1 MSDDGAK
8 GDDRDDTRGRVDLAR
23 HVRGRVDLARH
34 MRGRVDLARHVRVV
48 RPGTGANC
56 SSIGSVVDMLFAGAV
71 VGGALFAAACAAL
84 ETETSAPSS
93 DPGEPDGAAADSPS
107 TDTHEG

>member
-1 MSDDGAK
+1 MSGDGAK
-8 GDDRDDTRGRVDLAR
+8 GDDRDDARGRVDLAR
-23 HVRGRVDLARH
+23 HV
-34 MRGRVDLARHVRVV
+34 RGRVDLARHVRVV

-93 DPGEPDGAAADSPS
+93 DPDEPDEPDDTTTTNPS
-107 TDTHEG
+107 TDTHDG